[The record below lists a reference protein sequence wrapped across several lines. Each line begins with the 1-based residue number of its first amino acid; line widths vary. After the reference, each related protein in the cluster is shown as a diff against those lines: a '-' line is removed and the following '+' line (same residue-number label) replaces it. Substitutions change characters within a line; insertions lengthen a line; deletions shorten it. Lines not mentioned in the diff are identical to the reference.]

1 MTFRVTM
8 LVLLAA
14 IGLTVPGASAQQGAG
29 GPVPASAVQPDYDA
43 LFKEMYQRPTDLDI
57 SFKFAHQAVE
67 RGDYEAAIGALERM
81 LFFNS
86 DLPRV
91 KLELGVLYF
100 KLASYEI
107 ARGYLI
113 DAIKGGNVP
122 DDIRAQV
129 MAYLAEIDRRL
140 ATYEYSV
147 FLHAGMRYQTNANI
161 GPNGLQV
168 RALGQDAIL
177 DGRYG
182 RKPDWSTFQTVA
194 ASYAYKLNLRGDAIE
209 TTFLGLNS
217 RQMTLSQF
225 NLGLVEVTLGH
236 RVGLGQNASFKYYGI
251 GDKVWLGD
259 YSYFSALGGGLS
271 ARTTLG
277 NLGLVEGYVE
287 TRHRRFSDST
297 YFPTA
302 GDQTGDLLSA
312 AILTDFRWGGVH
324 LTTRAGYDGNKAIAD
339 YNNYKRYSI
348 DVALPIEFVLPVF
361 GAPRAFVFAPTAGF
375 SQANYETPNFIV
387 DPVIIR
393 RDQEYR
399 YGAIF
404 DAQIVDNVGLRT
416 QVTYTKIDSNL
427 PNYRTNNLSASI
439 GPTLRF

>member
-1 MTFRVTM
+1 M
-8 LVLLAA
+8 LGFLAA
-14 IGLTVPGASAQQGAG
+14 IGFAVSGATAQQGGG
-29 GPVPASAVQPDYDA
+29 GPVPVSSAQPDYDA
-43 LFKEMYQRPTDLDI
+43 LFAQMYQRPDDLDT
-57 SFKFAHQAVE
+57 SFKFARQAVE

-81 LFFNS
+81 LFFNP

-107 ARGYLI
+107 ARGYLL
-113 DAIKGGNVP
+113 DAVKGTNVP

-129 MAYLAEIDRRL
+129 MAYLAEIDRKL

-147 FLHAGMRYQTNANI
+147 FMHAGMRYQTNANI

-168 RALGQDAIL
+168 RALGQEAIL
-177 DGRYG
+177 DPRYG
-182 RKPDWSTFQTVA
+182 KKPDWSTFQTIA
-194 ASYAYKLNLRGDAIE
+194 AAYAYKLNLRGDAIE

-225 NLGLVEVTLGH
+225 NLGLVEATVGH
-236 RVGLGQNASFKYYGI
+236 RVGLGQNSSFKYYAI
-251 GDKVWLGD
+251 GDKVWLGN
-259 YSYFSALGGGLS
+259 YSYFNALGGGLS
-271 ARTTLG
+271 ARTQLG
-277 NLGLVEGYVE
+277 SLGLVEGYVE

-302 GDQTGDLLSA
+302 SDQTGDLLTA
-312 AILTDFRWGGVH
+312 AILTDFRFGGVH
-324 LTTRAGYDGNKAIAD
+324 WTTRAGFDSNKAVAD
-339 YNNYKRYSI
+339 FNGYKRYSI
-348 DVALPIEFVLPVF
+348 DVALPIEFVTTLF

-375 SQANYETPNFIV
+375 SQANYEAPNFIV
-387 DPVIIR
+387 DPLITR

-404 DAQIVDNVGLRT
+404 DAQLVDNIGLRT
-416 QVTYTKIDSNL
+416 QVLYTKIDSNL